1 MHAQVDFFLEPG
13 TTPPLPGSA
22 ILDCSQVPMRFTV
35 KLTHANGDV
44 LVRDFEAGSTEEL
57 RARVLEEGGFPLEI
71 KRTDTAFRSR
81 AQLKTETL
89 VLFNQ
94 ELLALLK
101 AGIPLL
107 QSLEL
112 LVGHGKD
119 PLLRRSLGQ
128 VVDLVREGMSFSDA
142 MEQAGT
148 FPPVYRSNVVA
159 GERSGTLPDVIGRWL
174 NFQKF
179 AQASRRRILEAL
191 FYPAFLVVVIFI
203 ALAVIFNV
211 VLPRFAEFYAGGDV
225 QMPPITKVL
234 LGIGN
239 VLSSTLWVQ
248 GVLLVALA
256 VFIRWLAVSE
266 AGRKLAERSLLVVPR
281 VGTLYRM
288 YHSSVFARTLGVL
301 LAGGLPAVQALEVVQ
316 RTTPSERMKAG
327 LRDVTEQVR
336 AGGSLHLSLERAK
349 LLDPLA
355 VEMVRVGEQSSAL
368 PEMLDHVADFF
379 DQEVE
384 KATTAVTTL
393 IGPILILFM
402 GVMVLGIL
410 LAVYVPLFNAGNVVH

>member
-1 MHAQVDFFLEPG
+1 
-13 TTPPLPGSA
+13 
-22 ILDCSQVPMRFTV
+22 MRFTV
-35 KLTHANGDV
+35 KLTHASGDI
-44 LVRDFEAGSTEEL
+44 LVRDFEAENAEAL
-57 RARVLEEGGFPLEI
+57 RARVLAEGGFPLEI
-71 KRTDTAFRSR
+71 RRTDTAFRSR
-81 AQLKTETL
+81 SQLKTETL

-119 PLLRRSLGQ
+119 PLLRRSLAQ

-142 MEQAGT
+142 LEQAGT

-159 GERSGTLPDVIGRWL
+159 GERSGTLPEVIGRWL
-174 NFQKF
+174 AFQKF
-179 AQASRRRILEAL
+179 AQQSRRRITEAL
-191 FYPAFLVVVIFI
+191 FYPAFLVVVLVI
-203 ALAVIFNV
+203 ALGVIFNV
-211 VLPRFAEFYAGGDV
+211 VLPRFAEFYAGGDIP
-225 QMPPITKVL
+225 MPTITRIL
-234 LGIGN
+234 LSIGE
-239 VLSSTLWVQ
+239 VVSSTLWVQ
-248 GVLLVALA
+248 GLALVGLA
-256 VFIRWLAVSE
+256 VLVRWLAVSE
-266 AGRKLAERSLLVVPR
+266 AGRKLAERALLLIPK

-301 LAGGLPAVQALEVVQ
+301 LAGGLPVVQALEVVQ
-316 RTTPSERMKAG
+316 RTTPSERMKGG

-336 AGGSLHLSLERAK
+336 AGGSLHLSLERAR

-402 GVMVLGIL
+402 GVMVLALL
-410 LAVYVPLFNAGNVVH
+410 LAVYVPLFNAGNMVR